1 MTAFLLPLW
10 SFTQDTV
17 ELSKSYERLRFWQF
31 RAKTLEEKQLCMCF
45 FVCFVS
51 LSCCCCYANN
61 IVTSLCFCKISNTH
75 LTTLNLLM
83 HLLHSHVNWTGTIC
97 SQEMPRYNS
106 FSGAKTVQI
115 GRIVSIWRRAK
126 VGGCIFRGT
135 SKGAFSAG
143 CKWLPFYPF
152 HLPGKEATGHHLF
165 SPGIN
170 SSIKSTKK

>member
-17 ELSKSYERLRFWQF
+17 ELSKSYERLRFWQY

-106 FSGAKTVQI
+106 FSGGKPQKRYKLAPSCPFGDEQRLV
-115 GRIVSIWRRAK
+115 GAFSGGRAK
-126 VGGCIFRGT
+126 VHFQLDANDCLSTLFTFQGRRQQVTIYFR
-135 SKGAFSAG
+135 
-143 CKWLPFYPF
+143 L
-152 HLPGKEATGHHLF
+152 E
-165 SPGIN
+165 
-170 SSIKSTKK
+170 

>member
-106 FSGAKTVQI
+106 FSGGKRKNGTNWPHRVHLA
-115 GRIVSIWRRAK
+115 
-126 VGGCIFRGT
+126 T
-135 SKGAFSAG
+135 SKGWWVHFQLDANDCLS
-143 CKWLPFYPF
+143 
-152 HLPGKEATGHHLF
+152 TLF
-165 SPGIN
+165 TFQGRRQQVTIYFCLE
-170 SSIKSTKK
+170 

>member
-106 FSGAKTVQI
+106 FSGTKTVQI

-126 VGGCIFRGT
+126 VGGCIF
-135 SKGAFSAG
+135 SWMQMIAF
-143 CKWLPFYPF
+143 LPFSPSREGGNRSPF
-152 HLPGKEATGHHLF
+152 IFA
-165 SPGIN
+165 
-170 SSIKSTKK
+170 